1 MMQPTY
7 AVPNRNAYA
16 LFTKE
21 LYISGYSYL
30 AAYFKW
36 YIYLL
41 LAIRVKLFYIKLYV
55 TNLNVL

>member
-30 AAYFKW
+30 AVYFKS
-36 YIYLL
+36 YIHLL
-41 LAIRVKLFYIKLYV
+41 LTIPVKLS
-55 TNLNVL
+55 